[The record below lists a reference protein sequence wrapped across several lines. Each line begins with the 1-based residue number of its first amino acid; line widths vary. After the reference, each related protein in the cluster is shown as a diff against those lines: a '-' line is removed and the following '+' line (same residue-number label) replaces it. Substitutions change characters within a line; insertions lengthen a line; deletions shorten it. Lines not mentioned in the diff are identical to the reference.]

1 MTHIPDF
8 TRTTGLVEDPN
19 PPNRIR
25 LDIKGTTIDIKAS
38 CGAPLLIAK
47 GFETR
52 QQMQLQFPSKAEA
65 ASWLQALQ
73 FETHR
78 HGLGKDDEETF

>member
-1 MTHIPDF
+1 MMYTYPCLSPHPTLPGCD
-8 TRTTGLVEDPN
+8 VD
-19 PPNRIR
+19 